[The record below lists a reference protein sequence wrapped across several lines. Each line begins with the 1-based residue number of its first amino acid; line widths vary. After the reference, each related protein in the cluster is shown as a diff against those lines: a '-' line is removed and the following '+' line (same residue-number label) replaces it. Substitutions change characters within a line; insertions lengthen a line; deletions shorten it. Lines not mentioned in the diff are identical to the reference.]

1 MTLLAMLVLASGVL
15 VLRAARPDRAADAPL
30 APNWQDLAWYQLDD
44 HDTIALCELPAGAR
58 YRLVIGCLADS
69 AEECT
74 VRLRLTPRVDQPT
87 RSTPAKRP
95 ISASGVASAPRCV
108 RERTGGL
115 TPPRSPAH
123 RSLGVAPV
131 DHTQPL
137 PEISETIS
145 EKPEPRLGTT
155 REFFLHVTDGELDDP
170 KQYARITARSVL
182 GGQRVRVF
190 LDQQLSDGEVPQ
202 SRIEELV
209 RTLETDVIPRIES
222 QFGALQD
229 VDRDGRFA
237 VVLTPWLSRL
247 QGGRTSIGGMVRSSD
262 FRVDVPPPL
271 GNRGD
276 MLFLNSALPSATA
289 LRDLLSH
296 EVAHAACISQRLLNP
311 DGKLSE
317 EEDWLSEALA
327 HLAEPGWSNLDH
339 RLAAYLENPSRY
351 PLVVPDYYRAGLWR
365 NPGCRGAT
373 FLFTRWCAER
383 HGPNL
388 VRRLVESRTSGTL
401 NLERATGR
409 TFEELFRE
417 WSLSLASG
425 DELAVSDLRAVLDRL
440 GSHGLRPTPFSGDV
454 NHEQTLRVRGTAFTV
469 VELRLASSASRTLR
483 IVGDSATRW
492 QFSICRIPDDLPSEK
507 NGVPLVANH

>member
-1 MTLLAMLVLASGVL
+1 MTLLAMLLLASSVLA
-15 VLRAARPDRAADAPL
+15 LRAARSERATDVL
-30 APNWQDLAWYQLDD
+30 LSPNWQDQAWYQLEDRD
-44 HDTIALCELPAGAR
+44 SIVLCELPAGAR
-58 YRLVIGCLADS
+58 YRLVIGCLGDS
-69 AEECT
+69 AKECT
-74 VRLRLTPRVDQPT
+74 VRLRLTPSADQP
-87 RSTPAKRP
+87 
-95 ISASGVASAPRCV
+95 IQASGAALAPRFP
-108 RERTGGL
+108 RDRTGGL
-115 TPPRSPAH
+115 TPPRSPAPGA
-123 RSLGVAPV
+123 LGVARV
-131 DHTQPL
+131 DHTRPL
-137 PEISETIS
+137 PEISETLFQKS
-145 EKPEPRLGTT
+145 ERSLGTT
-155 REFFLHVTDGELDDP
+155 REFFLHVTDGDLDDP
-170 KQYARITARSVL
+170 KQYARITARSVAC
-182 GGQRVRVF
+182 GQRVRVF
-190 LDQQLSDGEVPQ
+190 LDQQLPDGEVPR

-209 RTLETDVIPRIES
+209 RSLETDVIPRIES

-262 FRVDVPPPL
+262 FQRNVPPPL

-276 MLFLNSALPSATA
+276 MLFLNSALPGDAA

-311 DGKLSE
+311 DGRLSE

-339 RLAAYLENPSRY
+339 RLAAFLEEPSRY

-373 FLFTRWCAER
+373 FLFTRWCVAR
-383 HGPNL
+383 HGPAL

-409 TFEELFRE
+409 TFEDLFRE

-425 DELAVSDLRAVLDRL
+425 DELAAPDLQAVLDRL
-440 GSHGLRPTPFSGDV
+440 GSRGLRRTVFCGDA

-469 VELRLASSASRTLR
+469 VELRLTSSESRTLR
-483 IVGDSATRW
+483 IVGDSTARW
-492 QFSICRIPDDLPSEK
+492 QFSIYRMPDDLPSEK
-507 NGVPLVANH
+507 NEIPLVANH